1 MTVADIFDHSD
12 IVSFIG
18 AFVVGILGNL
28 YSRVFRG
35 TGFVVMVPGVLF
47 LVPVSSHHEHMM
59 TSFWCSSCINLQ
71 SGIAAAGGLAMT
83 QVKGRGDSYSNGL
96 IIGFRMV
103 QVAIGKYRHFRR
115 CSCPR

>member
-59 TSFWCSSCINLQ
+59 TSPGAHHKSICSLVSRL
-71 SGIAAAGGLAMT
+71 L
-83 QVKGRGDSYSNGL
+83 V
-96 IIGFRMV
+96 V
-103 QVAIGKYRHFRR
+103 W
-115 CSCPR
+115 P